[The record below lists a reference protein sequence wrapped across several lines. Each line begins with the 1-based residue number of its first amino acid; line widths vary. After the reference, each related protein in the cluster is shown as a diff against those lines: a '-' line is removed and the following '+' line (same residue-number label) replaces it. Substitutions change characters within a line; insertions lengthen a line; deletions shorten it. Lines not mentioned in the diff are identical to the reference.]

1 MTSLG
6 LLFNCWGQARKHI
19 GVSECPTTLYHFIH
33 IIITHNTMPTLAE
46 LSTFSALP
54 QGQQR
59 ILRIA
64 ARINEVLRRCY
75 QQGVE
80 PSPAVLWH
88 IEDALDTALELGMDN
103 PILWPHPVITEVAI
117 VIYSNNCVANECK
130 GVSATTELERFL
142 DAGNIRPDSP
152 KWWRPDF
159 ESGDIEQ
166 DQEMQSPDIS
176 VSSMDYILNQTDSK
190 DGEIEEIPM
199 EEYDTSMGSG
209 AGHLL
214 GGLYH
219 FCML

>member
-1 MTSLG
+1 MS
-6 LLFNCWGQARKHI
+6 I
-19 GVSECPTTLYHFIH
+19 GECNIH
-33 IIITHNTMPTLAE
+33 YKNIKLVVKTNIQWSICYRIDHKGITIRPCKIRTDWIRLSE

-54 QGQQR
+54 QGQQT

-64 ARINEVLRRCY
+64 ARINEVLRRCH

-88 IEDALDTALELGMDN
+88 IEDALDTALELGMNN
-103 PILWPHPVITEVAI
+103 PILWPHPTVWPMSV
-117 VIYSNNCVANECK
+117 
-130 GVSATTELERFL
+130 R
-142 DAGNIRPDSP
+142 
-152 KWWRPDF
+152 RPDF

-176 VSSMDYILNQTDSK
+176 VSSMDYILNQTDSE

-199 EEYDTSMGSG
+199 EEYDTRRCTVRFKIKCNQMEPMNAHTVQSMGSG

-214 GGLYH
+214 GGPYH
-219 FCML
+219 FYMP

>member
-1 MTSLG
+1 
-6 LLFNCWGQARKHI
+6 
-19 GVSECPTTLYHFIH
+19 
-33 IIITHNTMPTLAE
+33 MPTLAE

-54 QGQQR
+54 QGQQT

-88 IEDALDTALELGMDN
+88 IEDALLGMDN
-103 PILWPHPVITEVAI
+103 PILWPHPVITEVAT
-117 VIYSNNCVANECK
+117 VIYGNSTPRLGDVNLRRIAIDCVANECK

-142 DAGNIRPDSP
+142 DAGNTRPDSP

-176 VSSMDYILNQTDSK
+176 VSSMDYILNQTASE

-199 EEYDTSMGSG
+199 EEYDTRR
-209 AGHLL
+209 
-214 GGLYH
+214 
-219 FCML
+219 C